1 MRLVPR
7 TYSFRLNASAGSR
20 LHVIFT
26 LTGDAISG
34 RVDQPSSKSMRVVE
48 LEKRLTD
55 LRKEQ
60 DTLDDEILRRTRE
73 LNSKHPEVQSLV
85 AQRDRVHLRMGET
98 INQLAGER
106 EHTDVD
112 RSNRSLIDNSF
123 TMDVGETVVVGTSRL
138 GGDKALIAI
147 VTAVRKGGR

>member
-1 MRLVPR
+1 
-7 TYSFRLNASAGSR
+7 
-20 LHVIFT
+20 
-26 LTGDAISG
+26 
-34 RVDQPSSKSMRVVE
+34 MRVVE